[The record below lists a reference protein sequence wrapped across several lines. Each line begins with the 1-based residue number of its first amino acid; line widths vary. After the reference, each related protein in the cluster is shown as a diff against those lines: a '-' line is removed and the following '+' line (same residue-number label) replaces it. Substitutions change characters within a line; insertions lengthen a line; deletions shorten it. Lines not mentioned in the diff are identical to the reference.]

1 MNEKTS
7 KGTSGQSV
15 PKSKFR
21 HKSRQE
27 QAAESKLR
35 MEKRGEKLDKARG
48 KLAKQKPPK
57 RPGPVKRAGRA
68 ALGGVHG
75 FVHGKIYEVE
85 HENVGTEGA
94 HRSELVGESVLRHGT
109 RHVKKTIRE
118 HPAKAVQ
125 RAESKYIKAT
135 ADYQYRAAALEHP
148 ELDKGAFSRY
158 LQKRRI
164 QKQYAKQAREAAK
177 QGAKA
182 AEKTAV
188 TTEKLAARTVA
199 FVKRHPVG
207 VVIGLACAL
216 LIFSLQSCV
225 SSMVTVGN
233 GLVGAVAAS
242 TYASEDADMRPPIVS
257 WRLNCRTTS
266 TAMSPPTITTNTI
279 LTSMTLS
286 TTPMC

>member
-1 MNEKTS
+1 MSEKTS

-35 MEKRGEKLDKARG
+35 MEKRGEKLDKAKE

-109 RHVKKTIRE
+109 RHVKKAIRE
-118 HPAKAVQ
+118 HPAKAV
-125 RAESKYIKAT
+125 RKAEARHIKAT
-135 ADYQYRAAALEHP
+135 ADYQFRAAALEHP

-158 LQKRRI
+158 LK
-164 QKQYAKQAREAAK
+164 
-177 QGAKA
+177 
-182 AEKTAV
+182 
-188 TTEKLAARTVA
+188 
-199 FVKRHPVG
+199 
-207 VVIGLACAL
+207 
-216 LIFSLQSCV
+216 
-225 SSMVTVGN
+225 
-233 GLVGAVAAS
+233 
-242 TYASEDADMRPPIVS
+242 
-257 WRLNCRTTS
+257 
-266 TAMSPPTITTNTI
+266 
-279 LTSMTLS
+279 
-286 TTPMC
+286 

>member
-1 MNEKTS
+1 MSEKTN

-109 RHVKKTIRE
+109 RHVKKAIRE
-118 HPAKAVQ
+118 HPAKAV
-125 RAESKYIKAT
+125 RKAEARHIKAT
-135 ADYQYRAAALEHP
+135 ADYQFRAAALEHP
-148 ELDKGAFSRY
+148 ELDQGVISRY
-158 LQKRRI
+158 LQKRHI

-177 QGAKA
+177 HGAKA

-188 TTEKLAARTVA
+188 TTERLAVRAWG

-207 VVIGLACAL
+207 VIVVLACCL

-225 SSMVTVGN
+225 SSMASVGN

-242 TYASEDADMRPPIVS
+242 TYAS
-257 WRLNCRTTS
+257 
-266 TAMSPPTITTNTI
+266 
-279 LTSMTLS
+279 
-286 TTPMC
+286 